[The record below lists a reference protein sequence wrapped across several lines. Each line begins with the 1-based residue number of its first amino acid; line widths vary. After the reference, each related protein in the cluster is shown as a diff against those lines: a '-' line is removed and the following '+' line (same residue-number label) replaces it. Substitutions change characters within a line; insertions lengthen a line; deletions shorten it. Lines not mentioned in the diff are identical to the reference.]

1 MWLWGQWK
9 GLGWSAIVYIA
20 AISGID
26 QEQYEAAE
34 VDGANRFQKM
44 RYVTVPALLP
54 TFFVLLILSI
64 GNMISNGMDQY
75 FVFQNAMNKESIEV
89 LDLYV
94 YNQGM
99 VGINYSYSTAVSI
112 LKSIVS
118 VTLLFFSNQFSKM
131 VRGESVF

>member
-1 MWLWGQWK
+1 
-9 GLGWSAIVYIA
+9 
-20 AISGID
+20 
-26 QEQYEAAE
+26 
-34 VDGANRFQKM
+34 
-44 RYVTVPALLP
+44 
-54 TFFVLLILSI
+54 
-64 GNMISNGMDQY
+64 MDQY

-112 LKSIVS
+112 LKSVVS